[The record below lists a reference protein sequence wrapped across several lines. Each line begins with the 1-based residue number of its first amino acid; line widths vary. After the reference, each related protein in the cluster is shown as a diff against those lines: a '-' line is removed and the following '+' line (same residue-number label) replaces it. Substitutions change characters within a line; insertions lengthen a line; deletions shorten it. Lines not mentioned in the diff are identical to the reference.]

1 MGASPVADVLQANF
15 EEVKKMTVFR
25 FGRGMNLSKFLHQLG
40 RMDRDYF
47 VIDIYE
53 GVLLDSLLIEG
64 PRGVYFIKDTFL
76 NANSSTYTVYFGRRG
91 SEDENTVNNMWDTF
105 AGADLV
111 ECEEVRAV

>member
-1 MGASPVADVLQANF
+1 
-15 EEVKKMTVFR
+15 MTIFK
-25 FGRGMNLSKFLHQLG
+25 FGRGMNLNKFLHQLG
-40 RMDRDYF
+40 RADRDYF
-47 VIDIYE
+47 VIDICE

-91 SEDENTVNNMWDTF
+91 SEDETTVNNMWDTF